1 MKNCQHSTHVEP
13 KASAI
18 AVRLGGVVGLKDLCE
33 TIFVD
38 SPRVV
43 FHFDQVATTTSLRNP
58 DIEHSEKLVLAIF
71 QSLDGILNQLLADGA
86 DKIPML
92 SRYCSQPCTSNDT
105 ADQGGF

>member
-1 MKNCQHSTHVEP
+1 MKSCQHSTHVEP

-18 AVRLGGVVGLKDLCE
+18 AVRLGGVVGFKDFCE

-38 SPRVV
+38 SRVV

-71 QSLDGILNQLLADGA
+71 QGLDGILNQL
-86 DKIPML
+86 
-92 SRYCSQPCTSNDT
+92 PCRWS
-105 ADQGGF
+105 G